1 MGAMNRDTNNDI
13 TLLVVDDT
21 PMNIDLLESMLVP
34 AGYIL
39 EKAESG
45 EEALEKVQSK
55 TPDLVI
61 LDVMMPVMNGYE
73 VCRRLKASDATKRI
87 PVIFVTARSDI
98 TDEATG
104 FKVGAADYITKPV
117 SPSIVQER
125 VKTHLALY
133 DQNRVLEEKVRQRTA
148 ELVEANSRLEK
159 SYFQTVEFTFDLLN
173 LYDEFLGGHC
183 KRVAQYSN
191 LIAQKLE
198 FDNKARRDLVMA
210 SLLHDIGL
218 AGFPHKELISVYSG
232 QPISSAILF
241 QYNQHPLIS
250 SKLISS
256 IERFSHIAEII
267 ATHHENMDGSGFPNG
282 LVGNDIPL
290 EGRIIAVAD
299 RYDII
304 NKIESKG
311 HGFDESMSAMIGTES
326 VKYDEYVLDALTEVL
341 RKGDPFSQT
350 AEIYLNEVKAGVT
363 LAKPITNVDGVTL
376 LSTGTRLRKDHIDII
391 MSYAGQGKL
400 EEPIS
405 VYTKWSS

>member
-1 MGAMNRDTNNDI
+1 MENKSKI
-13 TLLVVDDT
+13 LIVDDEDV
-21 PMNIDLLESMLVP
+21 NLLLMEEILLSF
-34 AGYIL
+34 GYDIAL
-39 EKAESG
+39 AENG
-45 EEALEKVQSK
+45 TEALDLVAADP
-55 TPDLVI
+55 PDLI
-61 LDVMMPVMNGYE
+61 LLDIMMPGMDGYE

-87 PVIFVTARSDI
+87 PVIFVTARNDI
-98 TDEATG
+98 KDEATG

-117 SPSIVQER
+117 SPPIVQER
-125 VKTHLALY
+125 VRTHLALY

-218 AGFPHKELISVYSG
+218 AGFPHKELINMYSG

-250 SKLISS
+250 TKLISS
-256 IERFSHIAEII
+256 IERFSRIAEII

-311 HGFDESMSAMIGTES
+311 RSFDESMSTMIGTES

-341 RKGDPFSQT
+341 KKGDPFSQT
-350 AEIYLNEVKAGVT
+350 AEIHLNEVKAGMT
-363 LAKPITNVDGVTL
+363 LAKPLTNVDGVTL

-391 MSYAGQGKL
+391 MRYAGQGKL

>member
-1 MGAMNRDTNNDI
+1 MENKSKI
-13 TLLVVDDT
+13 LIVDDEDV
-21 PMNIDLLESMLVP
+21 NLLLMEEILLSF
-34 AGYIL
+34 GYDIAL
-39 EKAESG
+39 AENG
-45 EEALEKVQSK
+45 TEALDLVAADP
-55 TPDLVI
+55 PDLI
-61 LDVMMPVMNGYE
+61 LLDIMMPGMDGYE

-87 PVIFVTARSDI
+87 PVIFVTARNDI
-98 TDEATG
+98 KDEATG

-117 SPSIVQER
+117 SPPIVQER
-125 VKTHLALY
+125 VRTHLALY
-133 DQNRVLEEKVRQRTA
+133 DQNRVLEEKVLQRTA

-218 AGFPHKELISVYSG
+218 AGFPHKELINMYSG

-250 SKLISS
+250 TKLISS
-256 IERFSHIAEII
+256 IERFSRIAEII

-311 HGFDESMSAMIGTES
+311 RSFDESISTMIGAES

-341 RKGDPFSQT
+341 KKGDPFSQT
-350 AEIYLNEVKAGVT
+350 AEIHLNEVKAGMT
-363 LAKPITNVDGVTL
+363 LAKPLTNVDGVTL

-391 MSYAGQGKL
+391 MRYAGQGKL